1 MPEPTT
7 HRNALPIGHQLQE
20 YRLQSL
26 LGHGGFGITY
36 LAHDTELEAQ
46 VAIKE
51 YLPNDLAVREN
62 DYSVQPKS
70 QQDADEFTWGLERFI
85 QEARTLARFKHPNI
99 VRVLRFFRAHN
110 TAYIVMDY
118 EQGRSLAAAI
128 KEGETAEEAEL
139 MSLLPPLLDGL
150 KTVHEAGYLHR
161 DIKPSN
167 IYLRDSD
174 NSPVLID
181 FGSARY
187 EVGSRSRSVT
197 TIVSPGYSP
206 FEQYQSDGNHGPW
219 SDIYALGAVL
229 YRTIGGKTPL
239 ESTKRIDAIIYNKPD
254 PLKPA
259 VELGQRRYSKPLL
272 EAIDWALRAR
282 ETERP
287 QNVTE
292 FKTAIFSQP
301 ISRPFST
308 ETTPLSAQSRP
319 QTPSRPQSRP
329 QAQPQARPHRQP
341 PPPPKSSFF
350 KRAAIVVFIVML
362 IAAIGLVGY
371 PHWQQWRLEQQQI
384 AEQKRL
390 EEEEARKWATPGNI
404 FRDRFLQDGTLGPKM
419 VVIPA
424 GRFQMGNLQGG
435 GGSNEQPVHW
445 VSVERFAMSQYEIT
459 KSEFRQFVNATGYKT
474 DAETGDGCY
483 VYKNGSW
490 DKVSDAN
497 WRQLYF
503 SQDDNHPVACISWN
517 DATAYAEWLSQQTGQ
532 QYRLPTE
539 AEWEYAARAGTTT
552 SRYWGNDPN
561 KACRYANVADKTA
574 EKIGIPWADHNCTD
588 GYAYTAPVGRFKPN
602 AFGLFDM
609 IGNLWE
615 WTCSEYEDS
624 YTGKELRCVKGVGRF
639 AARGASWNNFA
650 WGARSANRNWD
661 SPTNRYGND
670 GVRLARMQ

>member
-7 HRNALPIGHQLQE
+7 HRNALPLCHQLQE

-70 QQDADEFTWGLERFI
+70 QQDADEFVWGLERFI

-187 EVGSRSRSVT
+187 DVGSRSRSVT

-287 QNVTE
+287 QNITE
-292 FKTAIFSQP
+292 LKAAIFSQP
-301 ISRPFST
+301 IPRPFST
-308 ETTPLSAQSRP
+308 EAAPLS
-319 QTPSRPQSRP
+319 
-329 QAQPQARPHRQP
+329 PQARPQARPQTQPQRQS

-350 KRAAIVVFIVML
+350 KRAAVFVFIMML
-362 IAAIGLVGY
+362 VAAIGLVGY
-371 PHWQQWRLEQQQI
+371 GQWQQWTL
-384 AEQKRL
+384 
-390 EEEEARKWATPGNI
+390 GNI
-404 FRDRFLQDGTLGPKM
+404 IRDRLQDGTFGPEM

-424 GRFQMGNLQGG
+424 GRFQMGDIQGG
-435 GGSNEQPVHW
+435 GYSYEQPVHW
-445 VSVERFAMSQYEIT
+445 VSVERFAMGRYEIT

-474 DAETGDGCY
+474 DAETGDGCR
-483 VYKNGSW
+483 VYQSGSW
-490 DKVSDAN
+490 NQVPDAN
-497 WRQLYF
+497 WRKLYF

-517 DATAYAEWLSQQTGQ
+517 DASAYAQWLSQQTGQ
-532 QYRLPTE
+532 HYRLPTE

-552 SRYWGNDPN
+552 KYWWGNDIGSN
-561 KACRYANVADKTA
+561 RANCDGCGSQWDDKM
-574 EKIGIPWADHNCTD
+574 
-588 GYAYTAPVGRFKPN
+588 TAPVGSFAPN
-602 AFGLFDM
+602 PFGLYDTV
-609 IGNLWE
+609 GNVWE
-615 WTCSEYEDS
+615 WTCSEYKS
-624 YTGKELRCVKGVGRF
+624 KYSGKEQRCVKGVGRF
-639 AARGASWNNFA
+639 AVRGASWIF
-650 WGARSANRNWD
+650 GGGRARSMDRFGGTQTGC
-661 SPTNRYGND
+661 SVRQ
-670 GVRLARMQ
+670 GVRLARML